1 MTDWRTHQFTIK
13 GKGYS
18 ASVIFRVCLVS
29 KITKE
34 SHSKIEMFK
43 SSPFK
48 ASPVVHISFIAT
60 LQADV
65 DHGPGKIQG
74 WLFFFNDWARWRRH
88 IFEKSQQNLS
98 FQTVSIVK
106 LNFKVGLFSYIFLFE
121 FIFVSFFLRLYLPPF
136 TREKYPNKAQ
146 KITKIEI

>member
-1 MTDWRTHQFTIK
+1 
-13 GKGYS
+13 
-18 ASVIFRVCLVS
+18 
-29 KITKE
+29 
-34 SHSKIEMFK
+34 MFK

-74 WLFFFNDWARWRRH
+74 WLFFLPRARVNLKLIFLLTTGLVKFTVECLLTKRARRRRH

-98 FQTVSIVK
+98 FQMVSIVK
-106 LNFKVGLFSYIFLFE
+106 LNFKVGLFYYILLFE
-121 FIFVSFFLRLYLPPF
+121 FILISFFDVCKNTQIKPKIHQNWNLAKIAHK
-136 TREKYPNKAQ
+136 REKFMK
-146 KITKIEI
+146 